1 RLAFNYWWSWTPEG
15 RALYRSIDPERF
27 ELTHQNPV
35 RLLREAPPPAIA
47 RAARDG
53 DYVARVDALE
63 RRFENVLANRQE
75 DARPIAFFCL
85 EYGIHPSLPIYSG
98 GLGILAGDILK
109 EASDRG
115 LPMVGIGL
123 LYWQGSYHQRLD
135 PSGWQHDYWVETDL
149 SFLPTALVTKDDESP
164 LLISVPARG
173 RDVLAQV

>member
-1 RLAFNYWWSWTPEG
+1 GVCGDVMDRLEG
-15 RALYRSIDPERF
+15 R
-27 ELTHQNPV
+27 
-35 RLLREAPPPAIA
+35 LLDLVGPGPA
-47 RAARDG
+47 
-53 DYVARVDALE
+53 
-63 RRFENVLANRQE
+63 
-75 DARPIAFFCL
+75 DARPVAFLCL
-85 EYGIHPSLPIYSG
+85 EYGINASIPIYSG

-109 EASDRG
+109 EASDLG
-115 LPMVGIGL
+115 LPMVGVGL